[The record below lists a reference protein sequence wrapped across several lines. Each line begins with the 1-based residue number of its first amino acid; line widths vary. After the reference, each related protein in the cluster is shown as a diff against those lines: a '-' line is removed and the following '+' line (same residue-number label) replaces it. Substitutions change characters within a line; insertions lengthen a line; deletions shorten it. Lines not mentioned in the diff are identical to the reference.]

1 MYIDGELKDGK
12 YTIREIEAAEGYVS
26 DTAVKTFYVEYGG
39 CSTITWEN
47 TAVKG
52 QIQIVKKSADYN
64 PTNGLPAG
72 TLLEGARFEVRN
84 ERTGRLVDTIVSGR
98 DGLAVSKQLPLGRYI
113 LREVQAPVN
122 YAPITEE
129 FTAVLEYSGQIVRF
143 EVLNKSVSTGVSITK
158 TGPKEAVSGQP
169 VRYVFSGISNTG
181 NISLESFYWRDT
193 LPAAVTLNKV
203 VTGTYNFPGTYKI
216 VYKVNGAGD
225 YRTLA
230 DNLSTAKN
238 YTFDAGPAALG
249 LAANERV
256 TEVMFVFGQAPG
268 GFSQV
273 EAPALHCTAVPGL
286 AAGSSF
292 TNVAE
297 AGGVYN
303 GQWIQAVTR
312 WVTTVYGKPVPLPR
326 TGY

>member
-1 MYIDGELKDGK
+1 M
-12 YTIREIEAAEGYVS
+12 S
-26 DTAVKTFYVEYGG
+26 
-39 CSTITWEN
+39 
-47 TAVKG
+47 
-52 QIQIVKKSADYN
+52 QKKSSRLRIGTVENYRHLWLLSIWVVYLSLFFVIEHVVTEDYW
-64 PTNGLPAG
+64 
-72 TLLEGARFEVRN
+72 
-84 ERTGRLVDTIVSGR
+84 VSYMPL
-98 DGLAVSKQLPLGRYI
+98 DDKIPFCEYFIIPYCLWHPLLAVM
-113 LREVQAPVN
+113 
-122 YAPITEE
+122 
-129 FTAVLEYSGQIVRF
+129 TAYLEYEGQIVTF
-143 EVLNKSVSTGVSITK
+143 EVLDSSVATGVSITK

-256 TEVMFVFGQAPG
+256 T
-268 GFSQV
+268 
-273 EAPALHCTAVPGL
+273 
-286 AAGSSF
+286 
-292 TNVAE
+292 
-297 AGGVYN
+297 
-303 GQWIQAVTR
+303 
-312 WVTTVYGKPVPLPR
+312 
-326 TGY
+326 

>member
-1 MYIDGELKDGK
+1 M
-12 YTIREIEAAEGYVS
+12 
-26 DTAVKTFYVEYGG
+26 
-39 CSTITWEN
+39 
-47 TAVKG
+47 
-52 QIQIVKKSADYN
+52 
-64 PTNGLPAG
+64 
-72 TLLEGARFEVRN
+72 
-84 ERTGRLVDTIVSGR
+84 
-98 DGLAVSKQLPLGRYI
+98 
-113 LREVQAPVN
+113 
-122 YAPITEE
+122 
-129 FTAVLEYSGQIVRF
+129 
-143 EVLNKSVSTGVSITK
+143 LNKSVSTGVSITK

-286 AAGSSF
+286 AAREQLHQRGRGGRRLQRPVDSGRHPLG
-292 TNVAE
+292 NDRVWQ
-297 AGGVYN
+297 AGPPAPHRLLSN
-303 GQWIQAVTR
+303 
-312 WVTTVYGKPVPLPR
+312 
-326 TGY
+326 